1 MVTIPNTVKLRNKL
15 LTLCF
20 TEWAM
25 ENVHNLM
32 QALVE
37 HSRFNKKRPSL
48 LHLKNRIG
56 MMRADKSLKETLT
69 HWFIK
74 NPVKNESHPSLSP
87 ITPPYTIF
95 SHSLDRYNS
104 VRACVFFRKV
114 VVKHG
119 TSKKGKPLQR
129 LCKVQ
134 YRGLEQKTNS
144 RALRSIRVRII
155 KKSTIYHLSPFWVFQ
170 LLHLIVPFP
179 LSPI

>member
-1 MVTIPNTVKLRNKL
+1 MVTIPNTVELRNKL

-37 HSRFNKKRPSL
+37 HSRFNKKCPSSTS
-48 LHLKNRIG
+48 KKPNRYDASREIV
-56 MMRADKSLKETLT
+56 KHT
-69 HWFIK
+69 HCFIK

-87 ITPPYTIF
+87 VTPPYTIF

-114 VVKHG
+114 VVKRL
-119 TSKKGKPLQR
+119 KKNTVRVKRAQPLQR

-134 YRGLEQKTNS
+134 YRGLEQKTPEHS
-144 RALRSIRVRII
+144 EA
-155 KKSTIYHLSPFWVFQ
+155 FE
-170 LLHLIVPFP
+170 
-179 LSPI
+179 